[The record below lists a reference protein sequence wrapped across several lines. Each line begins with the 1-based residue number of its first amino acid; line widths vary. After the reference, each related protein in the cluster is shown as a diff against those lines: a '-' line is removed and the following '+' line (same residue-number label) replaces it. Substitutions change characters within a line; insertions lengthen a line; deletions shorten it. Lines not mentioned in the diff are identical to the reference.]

1 MSEAQTMGAV
11 TIAEPPP
18 LVTKEQM
25 QPTTPSPAPA
35 AQQAQ
40 AATSGS
46 SNIALD
52 GKTVVIP
59 NSAMKRIK
67 EEQREKG
74 RRQAMDEFNKLAQEN
89 GFASPSDMFSFVK
102 QLKETSTKTPE
113 KTEEKSVQA
122 APVDHQYQEHLRRLE
137 QEKDELLRKTR
148 LQERKARQLERDRDA
163 IQVQM
168 TLRESAMQAGIKDP
182 GYAVNLLQEHI
193 DGKTEAELKD
203 FDSSKFFSSLRTE
216 KPYLFGEYVRP
227 ATTGVGM
234 EGGQPGAL
242 RPNQVTS
249 VNGSSVPD
257 MRKANQQEFASR
269 LRQLGLRMPTP

>member
-18 LVTKEQM
+18 LVSKEQA
-25 QPTTPSPAPA
+25 QPTMPLPAPA
-35 AQQAQ
+35 EQQAQ
-40 AATSGS
+40 PATSF
-46 SNIALD
+46 AE
-52 GKTVVIP
+52 GKTIVIP
-59 NSAMKRIK
+59 NAAMKRIK
-67 EEQREKG
+67 EENREKG
-74 RRQAMDEFNKLAQEN
+74 RKQAMDEFNKLAQEN

-102 QLKETSTKTPE
+102 QLKETSTKAPE
-113 KTEEKSVQA
+113 KIEDKSVQA
-122 APVDHQYQEHLRRLE
+122 APVDNNHQYQEHLKRLE
-137 QEKDELLRKTR
+137 QEKDELLRKSR
-148 LQERKARQLERDRDA
+148 IQERKALKLERDRDA

-193 DGKTEAELKD
+193 DGKTETELKD

-227 ATTGVGM
+227 ATTGVGL
-234 EGGQPGAL
+234 EGGQPSAL

-249 VNGSSVPD
+249 VNGSSTID
-257 MRKANQQEFASR
+257 MRKASQQELTSR